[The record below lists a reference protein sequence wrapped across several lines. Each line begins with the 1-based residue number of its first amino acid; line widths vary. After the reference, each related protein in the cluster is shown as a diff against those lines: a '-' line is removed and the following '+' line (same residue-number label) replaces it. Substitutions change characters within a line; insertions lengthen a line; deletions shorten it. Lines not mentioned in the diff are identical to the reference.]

1 MYVCVCV
8 CVYIYIYIYIV
19 FLILWK
25 LLWFVVEVW
34 ERKQVCH
41 FVSPLYK
48 GHLYVLVCIEG
59 NLLHHLIRKNPGR
72 LPVRVSALKKPDKK
86 QRVKDRGCKRGEKS
100 ERERGIWKLHSWKRP
115 EEERI
120 GLWLDL
126 SPLYSTLPTRFVS
139 ATCIRIQLVEIWFL
153 SRIMFQ
159 LEFAKSLALNFLF
172 HVLNSGEG

>member
-1 MYVCVCV
+1 
-8 CVYIYIYIYIV
+8 
-19 FLILWK
+19 
-25 LLWFVVEVW
+25 VVEVW

-59 NLLHHLIRKNPGR
+59 NLLHNLIRKNPGR

-139 ATCIRIQLVEIWFL
+139 AACIRIQLVEIWFL

-159 LEFAKSLALNFLF
+159 LEFVKSLALNFLF
-172 HVLNSGEG
+172 HVWTQEKAIMHYKMAWKLTSCWTIDPWIVKS

>member
-1 MYVCVCV
+1 VK
-8 CVYIYIYIYIV
+8 
-19 FLILWK
+19 ILRCFISDFEGTT
-25 LLWFVVEVW
+25 LAFD
-34 ERKQVCH
+34 RKVPGCQQSNARH
-41 FVSPLYK
+41 IPLAFSFID
-48 GHLYVLVCIEG
+48 LVCIES
-59 NLLHHLIRKNPGR
+59 NLLHNLIRKNPGR

-172 HVLNSGEG
+172 HV